1 MWVTV
6 WRHGESGPGIPDRE
20 RTLTPRG
27 EASVS
32 SAVAVY
38 AASLADRGIAPV
50 TDIVASPWRR
60 TEQTA
65 ALLGAVLGLEP
76 GSDPRLAPGTSV
88 SAIAGLLEQHP
99 AHVLMVGHQ
108 PTVSELLWYWL
119 DSTQLPPLAPGGWA
133 TVALDF
139 PGRGMAN
146 LIDYRASIF

>member
-32 SAVAVY
+32 AAAVVY
-38 AASLADRGIAPV
+38 AASMAARGIAPV
-50 TDIVASPWRR
+50 TDILASPWRR
-60 TEQTA
+60 TQQTA
-65 ALLGAVLGLEP
+65 ALLGASLGLEP

-88 SAIAGLLEQHP
+88 SAVVDLLEQHP
-99 AHVLMVGHQ
+99 AHMLMVGHQ

-119 DSTQLPPLAPGGWA
+119 DNTQLPPLAPGGWT
-133 TVALDF
+133 TVSMEV
-139 PGRGMAN
+139 PGRGMAE
-146 LIDYRASIF
+146 LVDYRADIL